1 MPSDKDI
8 SAIMADGRP
17 VDLALRKAARE
28 ALVKHKQAGQPVV
41 VWRDGKTVLIPPEE
55 IDDIL
60 KKLDAEL
67 GAS

>member
-8 SAIMADGRP
+8 SAIMADGKP
-17 VDLALRKAARE
+17 VDLALKRGARE
-28 ALVKHKQAGQPVV
+28 ALVKHKQAGQPIV

-60 KKLDAEL
+60 KELDAEL
-67 GAS
+67 GD